1 MPLNNHAIL
10 RLIIK
15 NVDIRSVT
23 VTRCILYR
31 GVYEIFKYV
40 EFEPCKEALYNG
52 TIIVDDIHITYIFAD
67 ILYLVLIH
75 KIQNTVTPRI
85 KLFNA

>member
-1 MPLNNHAIL
+1 MPLNKYAIL

-31 GVYEIFKYV
+31 GVYEIFQYV

-52 TIIVDDIHITYIFAD
+52 TIVDDIHIAYIFAD

-75 KIQNTVTPRI
+75 KIQNKVISRI
-85 KLFNA
+85 ELFKA